1 MNTLT
6 IALAVLAVIVMM
18 AAVIYVL
25 VQKIKKLKKR
35 NKELESAYCQ
45 AERNVAYLVKHAQ
58 ELSQIQAE
66 ETATL
71 NEIAGAKTDDEIY
84 EIVNSIVDANNNKL

>member
-1 MNTLT
+1 MNSLT
-6 IALAVLAVIVMM
+6 IVLAMLAIIVML
-18 AAVIYVL
+18 AAVVYVEY
-25 VQKIKKLKKR
+25 QQIKKLNQRK
-35 NKELESAYCQ
+35 KELEEAYHQ

>member
-6 IALAVLAVIVMM
+6 VVLAIIAVIV
-18 AAVIYVL
+18 YVL
-25 VQKIKKLKKR
+25 IQRIKHLKKR
-35 NKELESAYCQ
+35 NKELEAAYHQ

>member
-6 IALAVLAVIVMM
+6 IVLAIIAVIVIM

-25 VQKIKKLKKR
+25 IQRIKHLKKR
-35 NKELESAYCQ
+35 NKELEVAYHQ
-45 AERNVAYLVKHAQ
+45 TERNVAYLEKHAQ

-66 ETATL
+66 ETAAL

>member
-6 IALAVLAVIVMM
+6 IVLAIIAVIVIIS
-18 AAVIYVL
+18 ADIYVL
-25 VQKIKKLKKR
+25 IQRIKHLKKR
-35 NKELESAYCQ
+35 NKELEAAYHQ